1 MQLKL
6 KKFDKSLWHG
16 IDADKA
22 TSLFEYGLLVRYI
35 TKEKE
40 WQCVYRNLYDPTKF
54 SYSWISEQDMSHAR
68 HVSDSS
74 TRIGYYITVKDLK

>member
-1 MQLKL
+1 MQLKM

-40 WQCVYRNLYDPTKF
+40 W
-54 SYSWISEQDMSHAR
+54 
-68 HVSDSS
+68 
-74 TRIGYYITVKDLK
+74 